1 MRSVM
6 IIIIFFMY
14 QDYRTAT
21 FNNLITI
28 SNRLECKINFIN
40 NVAAFLL
47 TKSKKHIKKLD
58 KSTQKIDS
66 LQPLND
72 SYF

>member
-6 IIIIFFMY
+6 IIIIFFVY

-47 TKSKKHIKKLD
+47 AKSKKHIKKLD

-66 LQPLND
+66 L
-72 SYF
+72 

>member
-1 MRSVM
+1 M

-21 FNNLITI
+21 FNNLI
-28 SNRLECKINFIN
+28 SNSLECKINFIN

-66 LQPLND
+66 L
-72 SYF
+72 